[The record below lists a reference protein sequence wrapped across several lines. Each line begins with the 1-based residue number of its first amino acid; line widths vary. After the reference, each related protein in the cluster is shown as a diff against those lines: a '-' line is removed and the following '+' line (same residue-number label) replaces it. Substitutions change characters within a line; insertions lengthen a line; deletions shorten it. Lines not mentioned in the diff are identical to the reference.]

1 MKCHNV
7 FWVFCESSYSF
18 KLAIS
23 NMLGVF
29 LFSVLNPT
37 ASYILVQLSTIQM
50 HSQLYK
56 PSILMLIKFRDVD
69 LDRI

>member
-1 MKCHNV
+1 
-7 FWVFCESSYSF
+7 
-18 KLAIS
+18 
-23 NMLGVF
+23 MLGVF

-69 LDRI
+69 LDRIWTSKVTKIQDEL

>member
-1 MKCHNV
+1 M
-7 FWVFCESSYSF
+7 F
-18 KLAIS
+18 
-23 NMLGVF
+23 GVF

-56 PSILMLIKFRDVD
+56 PSIPMLIKFRDVD
-69 LDRI
+69 LDRIWTSKVTKIHDEL